1 MGEFQS
7 INDIVNETV
16 KQTSYWSVI
25 ISSIVFIVYT
35 LIIRLIDYF
44 KSKDKDKPM
53 IEMASAIKEVSNNVV
68 KLNTVLDKMIQDNS
82 KKDFTKCK
90 TTIELSFIGFE
101 SEVNS
106 LCRDIIVHN
115 NIEANKELITANIT
129 QKINTEYYKVYS
141 ALSLYEVKDICVANH
156 LHTEWIED
164 IAKNIIAIIYN
175 GQDKDSRCNQISSKL
190 KLTMNSYSTQ
200 ICNKTFN

>member
-1 MGEFQS
+1 MEELQT
-7 INDIVNETV
+7 INDIVNESV

-25 ISSIVFIVYT
+25 ISSTVFIIYT
-35 LIIRLIDYF
+35 LIIRVIDYF

-90 TTIELSFIGFE
+90 NTIELSFVGFE
-101 SEVNS
+101 CEVS
-106 LCRDIIVHN
+106 KLCRDIIVHN
-115 NIEANKELITANIT
+115 NIDANKDLIIANIS

-164 IAKNIIAIIYN
+164 IAKSLIAIIYN
-175 GQDKDSRCNQISSKL
+175 GQDKENRCNQVTSKL
-190 KLTMNSYSTQ
+190 KLTMNGYSTQ
-200 ICNKTFN
+200 VSNKTFN